1 MDRSSLTVRM
11 VGEEL
16 AREAGRAAAGPADAE
31 AAAAQKR
38 KEAAASAKQAI
49 AAIREEATAGG
60 GDVMDELNIIVA
72 GLSADIE
79 EIIERGIEAERMVHR
94 S

>member
-1 MDRSSLTVRM
+1 MALKSVSSVSSPFNLC
-11 VGEEL
+11 
-16 AREAGRAAAGPADAE
+16 
-31 AAAAQKR
+31 KR
-38 KEAAASAKQAI
+38 KEATGSARQAV

-79 EIIERGIEAERMVHR
+79 EIIERRIEAERIDVAQELMVQKGLGF
-94 S
+94 